1 MSLPPP
7 TRTQFLDQATD
18 LIRLVNV
25 RANEVNKRWGFNL
38 LPMLVPIEWMEKFQR
53 QKSNWEMACFECVGS
68 PKPEDMERIRQQGEA
83 MLRAY
88 DKLETVA
95 VEQGHQPAPPT
106 QWEFELE
113 DGTPVILVRDRAEM
127 SQIDPRGR
135 KAQIWSLE
143 EIADIVR
150 KFPMLVAAKDAFPG
164 AEVVRVKTDP
174 KVMAHLEELN
184 DEVPF

>member
-1 MSLPPP
+1 MNAPPP
-7 TRTQFLDQATD
+7 TRTQLLDQASD

-38 LPMLVPIEWMEKFQR
+38 LPFLVPAEWMEKFQR
-53 QKSNWEMACFECVGS
+53 QKSNWELACFECVGS
-68 PKPEDMERIRQQGEA
+68 PKPADMERIRQQGEA

-88 DKLETVA
+88 DKLECVA

-106 QWEFELE
+106 QWEFELR

-143 EIADIVR
+143 EIADIIQ
-150 KFPMLVAAKDAFPG
+150 KFPMLLATKDTFPG
-164 AEVVRVKTDP
+164 AEVIRVKTNPD
-174 KVMAHLEELN
+174 VMDKLD
-184 DEVPF
+184 DEMSDLPF